1 MARQKR
7 DLYLA
12 KTDYN
17 EDIRKPDLRR
27 IAMRTQE
34 ERNREIRLFIYSLLS
49 ILLWILF
56 GVLVFYVGAVVLL
69 NR

>member
-1 MARQKR
+1 
-7 DLYLA
+7 
-12 KTDYN
+12 
-17 EDIRKPDLRR
+17 
-27 IAMRTQE
+27 MRTQE

-69 NR
+69 SR